1 MNERYVTI
9 PVNEYKSLVKAES
22 DKEAM
27 VRFIKIKGKGSCML
41 REDIEFLLELIG
53 TESEEEF

>member
-9 PVNEYKSLVKAES
+9 PVNEYKALVKAES

-27 VRFIKIKGKGSCML
+27 VRFIKIKGKGACIL

-53 TESEEEF
+53 AEREEDF